1 MGLALIG
8 GGVATTAGGVK
19 LMRVF
24 ALIVNGMREVDRLVH
39 PSSVGRSGLVSRRTR
54 REGAFIAWVFFMI
67 FAITLAATTVA
78 FAAFSIPFEQALVLA
93 VATLSNCGPLIEVV
107 EAGRLSLIELGPG
120 PKLIAVVAMT
130 MGRLEML
137 ALVVILT
144 PDLWRD

>member
-19 LMRVF
+19 LLRVF
-24 ALIVNGMREVDRLVH
+24 ALIINGMREVDRLVH

-54 REGAFIAWVFFMI
+54 REGSFIAWVFFMI
-67 FAITLAATTVA
+67 FAITLSGTTVA
-78 FAAFSIPFEQALVLA
+78 FAAFGLTFEQSLVMS
-93 VATLSNCGPLIEVV
+93 VASLSNCGPLVSVV
-107 EAGRLSLIELGPG
+107 DAGRMSLIDLGPG
-120 PKLIAVVAMT
+120 PKVIAAIAMV
-130 MGRLEML
+130 MGRLELL